1 MAVPAHIESPVGRSL
16 GRVVV
21 SSSIGTAMEWYD
33 YFLYVAG
40 GTLLFDKLFFPQLS
54 PAVGTIAALGTLA
67 VGSVSKP
74 LGGMLFGH
82 LGDRLGRKTVL
93 VLTLVIM
100 GVSTTVVGLLPTAAT
115 IGGWAPVL
123 LVVLRFVQGL
133 AAGGEWG
140 GSVLLVA
147 EHTPAHR
154 RGFFT
159 SMTQSGIALGFL
171 AATGIFALFSGV
183 LSQQQFE
190 SWGWRVPFLASVVL
204 VAVGLYM
211 RLKVDESPE
220 FAALQAR
227 GKQARAPIAEVFRH
241 HRKSALVTIGARLGE
256 SGFSSLVQLAV
267 LVYGVDVL
275 HVSPTMALVALM
287 VGFAVEMVT
296 MVGFGRLSDRV
307 GRRPVYILGA
317 TAAAVLAFPLIWM
330 LGSDNGLLLILAVS
344 LAFGTGHA
352 GMIGVVPSFFTEL
365 FPADLRYSGMSVN
378 LISGGITA
386 VFPLAVS
393 ALILWS
399 GGSLWPLA
407 GLLVVIALTG
417 LASVYWAEETHHLD
431 RADGTHPEQAHALAA
446 DTHS

>member
-1 MAVPAHIESPVGRSL
+1 MAVPAEIEPSDGRSL
-16 GRVVV
+16 RRVVV
-21 SSSIGTAMEWYD
+21 SSSVGTAMEWYD

-67 VGSVSKP
+67 VGSLSKP
-74 LGGMLFGH
+74 LGGLLFGH
-82 LGDRLGRKTVL
+82 LGDRLGRKT
-93 VLTLVIM
+93 TLVITLVLM
-100 GVSTTVVGLLPTAAT
+100 GAATTLVGLLPTAAT
-115 IGGWAPVL
+115 IGVWAPL
-123 LVVLRFVQGL
+123 LLIVLRFVQGL

-154 RGFFT
+154 RGFYT

-190 SWGWRVPFLASVVL
+190 SWGWRVPFLLSIFL
-204 VAVGLYM
+204 VALGLYM
-211 RLKVDESPE
+211 RLRIGESPE
-220 FAALQAR
+220 FAALR
-227 GKQARAPIAEVFRH
+227 EEGKAARAPIAEVLRD
-241 HRKSALVTIGARLGE
+241 HRKSSLVTIGARLGE

-275 HVSPTMALVALM
+275 GISPTVALLALM
-287 VGFAVEMVT
+287 TGFGVEMVT
-296 MVGFGRLSDRV
+296 MVAFGRLSDRI
-307 GRRPVYILGA
+307 GRRPVYMAGA
-317 TAAAVLAFPLIWM
+317 VAAALTAFPLVWMLGTESTLFVFLAVVLAFGI
-330 LGSDNGLLLILAVS
+330 
-344 LAFGTGHA
+344 GHA
-352 GMIGVVPSFFTEL
+352 GMIGAVPSFFTEL
-365 FPADLRYSGMSVN
+365 FPANLRYSGMSVN

-393 ALILWS
+393 SLILLA

-407 GLLVVIALTG
+407 GLLAFIALVG
-417 LASVYWAEETHHLD
+417 LLSTWWADETHHPAPTAARGPE
-431 RADGTHPEQAHALAA
+431 RAPVAA
-446 DTHS
+446 AGPAD